1 MPTRF
6 RRTIKIFPGVRANI
20 SKGGV
25 SFSLGKPGFT
35 INVGKHGI
43 RRTVGLPGSGVSNTE
58 FIGKDDKDENDD
70 KGKDENGITDD
81 AGAILMGMAAANL
94 LDGDDD
100 NDKPKRKPAKKE
112 RTSRKRT
119 TRARKETN
127 GNESAEEGGAYAL
140 RGLMVLAAIGIALY
154 LGTQVLPQLP
164 PNWYNSLIDMIIQW
178 AVQFG
183 H

>member
-70 KGKDENGITDD
+70 KGKEKNGITDD
-81 AGAILMGMAAANL
+81 AGAILMGMAAASL
-94 LDGDDD
+94 LDGDDE
-100 NDKPKRKPAKKE
+100 NDKPQRKAEKKE
-112 RTSRKRT
+112 RTSRKGAK
-119 TRARKETN
+119 RAKREERKEQVVADD
-127 GNESAEEGGAYAL
+127 GYSL
-140 RGLMVLAAIGIALY
+140 RGLLVFAAIGIALY

-164 PNWYNSLIDMIIQW
+164 ANWYNSLIDMIIQW